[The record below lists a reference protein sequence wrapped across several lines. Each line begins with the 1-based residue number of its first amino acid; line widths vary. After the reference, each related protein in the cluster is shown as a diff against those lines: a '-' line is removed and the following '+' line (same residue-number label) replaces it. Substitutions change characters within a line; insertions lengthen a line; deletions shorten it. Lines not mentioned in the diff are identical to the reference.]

1 MAITYIA
8 ADGSYGNAEGLVI
21 LRDDTKMDY
30 EMTFEMMELA
40 SDMER
45 LDNVDRF
52 MLDVYGEVNFVNIG
66 KDVKITEFPKVEL
79 E

>member
-40 SDMER
+40 SDIER

-79 E
+79 Q